1 MLKAIVKRLASSLLS
16 LLILVALVFA
26 ATHFTPGGPAYSILG
41 QKATPA
47 SIAALNAR
55 LGLNQSLVHQF
66 VIWVWHLLHGNLGY
80 SYLLNAPVEKV
91 MLVFERNTI
100 VLYLLVTILSL
111 LFSIILGLIHGVYR
125 SRLIGNAV
133 GAYQLIFYAM
143 PGFFLAPVL
152 IIIFSVQLGWLPASG
167 IVDLRNPN
175 PPLWSYIVHLILPTT
190 VMTLLGTAGLSRYFA
205 ASVREEL
212 AKDYVRT
219 ALAKGVSFRS
229 VLYGHVL
236 RNALRPLV
244 TLMGLSLPGIFTGG
258 IIVESIFGYP
268 GLGWLMWRSAL
279 TQDYPILIGIVLVIG
294 ILTVLG
300 NLLADLINSLM
311 DPRASYE

>member
-1 MLKAIVKRLASSLLS
+1 MLKAIVKRLASSVLS
-16 LLILVALVFA
+16 LLILVALVFT

-41 QKATPA
+41 QKATAA
-47 SIAALNAR
+47 SVAALNAR
-55 LGLNQSLVHQF
+55 LGLNQSLAHQF
-66 VIWVWHLLHGNLGY
+66 ITWIWHLLHGNLGY

-100 VLYLLVTILSL
+100 VLYLLVTVLSL
-111 LFSIILGLIHGVYR
+111 FFSIIVGLIHAVYR
-125 SRLIGNAV
+125 ARPLGNLM

-143 PGFFLAPVL
+143 PGFFLAPIL
-152 IIIFSVQLGWLPASG
+152 IIVFSVQLGWLPASG
-167 IVDLRNPN
+167 IVNVRDVDPS
-175 PPLWSYIVHLILPTT
+175 LWSYGVHLILPAI
-190 VMTLLGTAGLSRYFA
+190 VMTTLGTAGLSRYFA

-212 AKDYVRT
+212 GKDYVRT

-229 VLYGHVL
+229 VLFGHVL
-236 RNALRPLV
+236 RNAVRPLV

-294 ILTVLG
+294 VLTVLG
-300 NLLADLINSLM
+300 NLLADLVNSIL